1 MLTSG
6 NVLSIAEVTTL
17 ENSGRQLRFR
27 VDRAQ
32 ECTAK
37 LVKHLHNGF
46 EELDELQREIQEFTK
61 WLLSAQHVLEKEQA
75 ELSDL
80 PQLPN
85 QSLRIKDLQKEI
97 IAHQADLRFITIK
110 TQKFVDEGKDY
121 LTVLNDL
128 RLSLPE
134 RLPNIEPIASFKSPV
149 RQNVSELSTQYN
161 ALLGRVN
168 SFADRQNAIKD
179 AFRLYNENLAK
190 TRNWLSDIQI
200 RVSSNI
206 ATPVGTDIETIQ
218 DQAALAK
225 TLYNEFQ
232 ANGRLIDNLQQ
243 NLDAL
248 LVALTGV
255 ATPPEVSALEIPV
268 DQIKKDY
275 KQLLDTVDNRCKLLE
290 VAFVQAQGVQDALD
304 TLMSHMKNT
313 EEKIIGQMQPA
324 SLINERLIEQIRE
337 HQFILSEL
345 ETHRTSLNS
354 VTASAKDLLATPSN
368 ARMAKT
374 IESKLNSVTE
384 HYSRLREK
392 AIHHNDFLES
402 ILAKLNKFNH
412 DVQLVEKDLQQL
424 QDMSNV
430 DEKSVDILMKY
441 LQDVFQNR
449 KKIEASYQDVVFL
462 GKDLIEKKDVTD
474 TYVIRD
480 KLKRLQLTWDNLEV
494 ALGDKMKLT
503 KQKSEKLAAFEM
515 SRTEVLLWLSQ
526 MEARTISFQ
535 PVALDLPVIRKQS
548 DEHKVLVKEYKD
560 FNSAIQRIN
569 DVSTEYDMLIRT
581 SSPISKNS
589 IDRKDL
595 SDLTSMQQELLEVNN
610 RYNFIGVRLTD
621 RQKDLDE
628 TTDAVQKQKEN
639 LDFLNKF
646 LEKLEKDLP
655 KTNITIRDNAEKSIK
670 KLRKQLDE
678 MFEKQSVL
686 DSTKTQVKELV
697 QNKPNVAGAESLKY
711 ELESLLERWQRLN
724 DLLRECISNSEKSI
738 EFLDTNEQILSW
750 LVAKDKLLS
759 VLGPISSDP
768 HTVRSQMQQVQVL
781 KDEFRAQQTQLD
793 YLRELGNAIL
803 YHYKES
809 TPEGKVVAGKMSDIE
824 KKWTDLSQQ
833 LEKRYHDLVEVADTS
848 KEFDAS
854 LNRLRENLQQI
865 SDGLDNLPGNN
876 DFENKV
882 QKINQLE
889 RQLEGQRP
897 LLADAEATAASL
909 NNVISDAKSCADV
922 TARVTALGKQYLAL
936 QKKLDNIKAEN
947 EAGLK
952 DKRQFLENCVRTLGW
967 VSSKLTNFSGPL
979 LISAHKPTLQYQ
991 VETHEPIFREVMSK
1005 EYEIIMLLNKGK
1017 ELQDKLGEE
1026 AENLDKI
1033 STQWQ
1038 RLKDETQERQTR
1050 LQKCSEQYKNYEK
1063 ISGTFLQ
1070 WLNNTER
1077 DLSLL
1082 KPGQLTKKELERE
1095 MKDLQMLRNEL
1106 LKKSSDYDKTQ
1117 NLGEG
1122 FLASCDIDKE
1132 TLAAEMKSIKQR
1144 WDELNRIITSKLDTI
1159 SAFIEKLIDYNDQF
1173 KQLSNLVQRNEDAF
1187 DSLDKLHGVA
1197 GKDPKSLD
1205 KIKSIQEDNAELKKS
1220 FQNVRLLVEN
1230 IATETRPAG
1239 YNSDNLYGDLELLSD
1254 RILTLQS
1261 RLDDRIKDLQI
1272 ASNAVAQFTESV
1284 NHITVDLQSLENEV
1298 DSLSSP
1304 GRELK
1309 IVKAQLENATDLM
1322 GKIEDLNARIS
1333 EIESNGDAM
1342 IGKGFVSRPSEIHE
1356 PIEQIKRKRS
1366 RLDSRTREYLDTI
1379 QKALNMLKKF
1389 YDDYEIAT
1397 NEISQIDADLKK
1409 IKSVGSEAQQI
1420 RLQQQE
1426 FQTFRKQVVDPMDR
1440 KVDNLNDLGQDLI
1453 RSAQDNVS
1461 TLTIEGDLEKLVQ
1474 NWNDI
1479 KERVSERDRK
1489 LDQALLQTGKFQD
1502 ALKGLINWLK
1512 DSEDMINNQKSPS
1525 IDYKVV
1531 KAQLQEQ
1538 KFLMKM
1544 IGDNEY
1550 SITSLVQLGEEVA
1563 VGCEPT
1569 EKINIEFQ
1577 LKDLKNR
1584 FDQLKN
1590 KSNDRTKLLESAI
1603 DVAKML
1609 QDQISPL
1616 TTFLDKSEKS
1626 LKKLE
1631 NIPSDEDKIQK
1642 CIFDHDRLNA
1652 EILAKNGDITNLAA
1666 LKGDIRK
1673 YFEPEEAEAANE
1685 KIDVVADRYKKLR
1698 DDSDKLGSLLGKTKQ
1713 ELKQLVLSCQE
1724 LNAWFDKQEKQLAQF
1739 KTISV
1744 HVDVINEQI
1753 EKLHGINN
1761 EANNKETTVEATLN
1775 TGNELIRHFAQD
1787 EAMQW
1792 KDKLDTLKRRYDDIR
1807 QKTADYLNN
1816 ATDGLNVAHDFHNAH
1831 NRLVSWMQ
1839 SAESVLVG
1847 NSASE
1852 LEINTL
1858 EVDLPKMRTELE
1870 TINALGQ
1877 QLSQLSTGE
1886 GGATIEGIITRDN
1899 RRFDAIVEQIQRKT
1913 ERLQII
1919 QQRSKEIVTDL
1930 DELVQW
1936 FRETET
1942 NLKDAATP
1950 SIQPKVVRS
1959 QLVEHRALNDSISGQ
1974 KGRVREVTSSAKKL
1988 IRELQS
1994 SNDNLNSMREQLEEL
2009 KDVVEVVTTLS
2020 SERLSVLEQVT
2031 PLSEHFAETN
2041 EELESWLEE
2050 IEREISL
2057 LTAPG
2062 VKSDQII
2069 QQQEKNERLM
2079 QTVATHKPLIDKFNK
2094 TGDAFAILVARNDGA
2109 QLHEIVDATNQRYN
2123 SLKSELRDRQLAL
2136 EQALQDASQF
2146 ADKLENMLKTL
2157 LNANES
2163 LKNKEP
2169 VSAHPPKISNQID
2182 ENMAVCEDLE
2192 KREDAYVAIQQA
2204 AVDIISKATNV
2215 SDPAVRE
2222 IKMKLEKLN
2231 VLWVDVQKEVKIRD
2245 SSLNDTLSAAEKF
2258 WNELDLVMS
2267 KLRDLKETL
2276 QSQEPVAT
2284 EPKAIQRQQ
2293 SELKEVGQEINDTK
2307 PEVDQVRI
2315 CGTSLIKLVGDS
2327 DKPEIKKHIEDLDL
2341 VWGNITALYAQREEN
2356 LISAMEKAMQF
2367 HETLQSLMAF
2377 LDEAEEYVRNLKPIG
2392 SDISVVKR
2400 QIEEHK
2406 TFKDRV
2412 DPHGVDIEALNRQ
2425 ANELGEITSVDQTAS
2440 IRNGVNSINKRWDL
2454 LKMTMVDRQKQLENA
2469 LLQLGQFEH
2478 ALNELMIWIKKTF
2491 TTYEQIKIIPG
2502 DAKLLE
2508 IEMAKLKILIND
2520 TQAHQNS
2527 VDTINDAGR
2536 KLLENDTGV
2545 IDISST
2551 NDKLDDLNKQ
2561 WQQLQQSVSEK
2572 ERELEDELVEAQNF
2586 GTEMQDILSWLN
2598 DVDGVVGSTK
2608 PVGGLPETATE
2619 QLEKFMEIHND
2630 IEQNRAK
2637 VDNVLAQGTNYVK
2650 KHGEM
2655 NITSSNLQHS
2665 LRTLKQRWESV
2676 LARAADK
2683 KIKLEIA
2690 LKEATDFHESLQ
2702 AFVEWLTDA
2711 EQKLSN
2717 ASAISRVLPTVQQQV
2732 DDHKGF
2738 QKEIGNYRESMLQ
2751 LDKKGSH
2758 LKYFSQKQDVILIK
2772 NLLVSVQHRWERVV
2786 NKGTERMR
2794 SLDHGL
2800 KESKDFYESWTIFI
2814 TWLRENDAEL
2824 NRIEEELGGSNDPQR
2839 VKQALEKV
2847 QNLHRNLSTKQTEYD
2862 ALLRSGKS
2870 LIDRAPKTDEPEL
2883 SKMLSEL
2890 KELWTKN
2897 CSKSVER
2904 LRKLEEALMLT
2915 GQFSDTL
2922 AALLEWLQK
2931 AKVTLSDET
2940 PVFGD
2945 IDTVSG
2951 LVDKHKRFEADL
2963 VKRSP
2968 QLETVIKNGKNLD
2981 PSTTAPA
2988 IINNLREVESLW
3000 AFVQQL
3006 NQKKTIELQNALTE
3020 AEKLHKSVNIMME
3033 WLSDAEQKLKYAP
3046 AIPTDENESQQMLQE
3061 FNTFLYEL
3069 RDKEFEKNEVLS
3081 LAQNILNQSHP
3092 DAINIIKTI
3101 IASIQSR
3108 WDEISQWAINRENK
3122 LSSHLQ
3128 SLKDLDGTLDDL
3140 LAWLNGLEKTL
3151 KTLESEELPNDAT
3164 VIELLIEDHKD
3175 FMENT
3180 AKRQSEID
3188 MICKPKTKPTLKEVK
3203 KTVSR
3208 ITMRTTRYV
3217 HHSCFMF
3224 FFYWYCES
3232 LILFFVENHSCF
3244 KNHSELGFYI
3254 YFKFHFCSFTVP

>member
-27 VDRAQ
+27 VDRSQ

-61 WLLSAQHVLEKEQA
+61 WLQSAQNVLEKEQGD
-75 ELSDL
+75 LSDL

-97 IAHQADLRFITIK
+97 IAHQADLRFINIQ

-121 LTVLNDL
+121 LTILNDL

-179 AFRLYNENLAK
+179 AFRLYNESLAK

-200 RVSSNI
+200 RVSTNI

-225 TLYNEFQ
+225 ALYNEFQ

-255 ATPPEVSALEIPV
+255 ATPPEISALEIPV

-304 TLMSHMKNT
+304 TLLSHMKNT
-313 EEKIIGQMQPA
+313 EEKIIVQMQPA
-324 SLINERLIEQIRE
+324 SLINERLNEQIRE

-345 ETHRTSLNS
+345 ESHRTSLNS
-354 VTASAKDLLATPSN
+354 VTESAKDLLATPSN
-368 ARMAKT
+368 VRLAKT
-374 IESKLNSVTE
+374 IESKLKTVTE
-384 HYSRLREK
+384 NYSRLRDK
-392 AIHHNDFLES
+392 AMHHNAFLES
-402 ILAKLNKFNH
+402 ISIKLNKFNH

-441 LQDVFQNR
+441 LQDVFVNR

-503 KQKSEKLAAFEM
+503 KQKSEKLAAFEI

-526 MEARTISFQ
+526 MEARTISFD
-535 PVALDLPVIRKQS
+535 PVALDIPVIRKQS
-548 DEHKVLVKEYKD
+548 DEHKVLTKEYKE
-560 FNSAIQRIN
+560 FNPAIQRIN
-569 DVSTEYDMLIRT
+569 DVSTEYDILIRT

-589 IDRKDL
+589 VDRKDL
-595 SDLTSMQQELLEVNN
+595 SDLTSMQQELLEINN
-610 RYNFIGVRLTD
+610 RYNFIGVRLND
-621 RQKDLDE
+621 RQKDIDE

-639 LDFLNKF
+639 IDFLNKF

-655 KTNITIRDNAEKSIK
+655 KSNLTVRDNAEKGIK

-678 MFEKQSVL
+678 TFEKQSVL
-686 DSTKTQVKELV
+686 DSTKSQVKELI

-711 ELESLLERWQRLN
+711 DLETLLERWQRLN
-724 DLLRECISNSEKSI
+724 DLLRDCISNSEKSI

-781 KDEFRAQQTQLD
+781 KDEFRAQQAHLD
-793 YLRELGNAIL
+793 YLRELGNALL
-803 YHYKES
+803 YHFKES
-809 TPEGKVVAGKMSDIE
+809 SPEGKEVAAKMSDIE

-876 DFENKV
+876 DFENKI

-922 TARVTALGKQYLAL
+922 TARVTALGKQYLVL

-952 DKRQFLENCVRTLGW
+952 DKRQFLENCVRTVGW
-967 VSSKLTNFSGPL
+967 VSSKLANFSGPL

-991 VETHEPIFREVMSK
+991 IETHDPIFREVMSK

-1050 LQKCSEQYKNYEK
+1050 LQKCSEQFKNYEK
-1063 ISGTFLQ
+1063 VSATFLQ
-1070 WLNNTER
+1070 WLNNAER

-1082 KPGQLTKKELERE
+1082 KPGQLTKKELDKE
-1095 MKDLQMLRNEL
+1095 MKEIQMLRNEL

-1122 FLASCDIDKE
+1122 FLTSCDIDKE
-1132 TLAAEMKSIKQR
+1132 TLAAEMKSIKER
-1144 WDELNRIITSKLDTI
+1144 WDELNRIIASKLDTI
-1159 SAFIEKLIDYNDQF
+1159 SAFIEKLMDYNDQF

-1230 IATETRPAG
+1230 IVTETRPAG

-1298 DSLSSP
+1298 DALSSP

-1322 GKIEDLNARIS
+1322 AKIEDLNARIG
-1333 EIESNGDAM
+1333 EIESNGGAM

-1366 RLDSRTREYLDTI
+1366 RLDSRTREYLDSV

-1389 YDDYEIAT
+1389 YDDYKIAT
-1397 NEISQIDADLKK
+1397 NEISQIDVDLNK

-1461 TLTIEGDLEKLVQ
+1461 TVALEADLEKLVQ

-1563 VGCEPT
+1563 VGCETT

-1577 LKDLKNR
+1577 LKDLTNR

-1603 DVAKML
+1603 DIAKSL

-1642 CIFDHDRLNA
+1642 CIFEHDRLNH
-1652 EILAKNGDITNLAA
+1652 EIIAKNADVTNLAA

-1685 KIDVVADRYKKLR
+1685 KIDVVTERYKKLR
-1698 DDSDKLGSLLGKTKQ
+1698 GDTDKLGSLLGKTKQ

-1724 LNAWFDKQEKQLAQF
+1724 LNAWFDKQEKQLVQF
-1739 KTISV
+1739 KNISV

-1753 EKLHGINN
+1753 EKLQAINN
-1761 EANNKETTVEATLN
+1761 DVNNKETTVEGTLN

-1792 KDKLDTLKRRYDDIR
+1792 KEKLDTLKRRYDDIR

-1816 ATDGLNVAHDFHNAH
+1816 ATDGLNVAQDFHEAH
-1831 NRLVSWMQ
+1831 NRLVIWMQ

-1847 NSASE
+1847 NAASE
-1852 LEINTL
+1852 IEINTL

-1919 QQRSKEIVTDL
+1919 QQRSKEIVHDL

-1950 SIQPKVVRS
+1950 SIQPKVVKN
-1959 QLVEHRALNDSISGQ
+1959 QLVEHRALNDSITGQ

-2009 KDVVEVVTTLS
+2009 KDVVDVVTTLS

-2041 EELESWLEE
+2041 EELEIWLEE

-2062 VKSDQII
+2062 VKSEQII

-2094 TGDAFAILVARNDGA
+2094 TGDAFALLVARNDGA
-2109 QLHEIVDATNQRYN
+2109 QLHEIVDGTNQRYN

-2136 EQALQDASQF
+2136 EQALQETSQF

-2169 VSAHPPKISNQID
+2169 ISAHPPKISNQID

-2192 KREDAYVAIQQA
+2192 KREDAYIAIQQA
-2204 AVDIISKATNV
+2204 ADDIISKATNV

-2222 IKMKLEKLN
+2222 IKMKLERLN

-2245 SSLNDTLSAAEKF
+2245 STLNDTLSAAEKF
-2258 WNELDLVMS
+2258 WNELELVMS

-2307 PEVDQVRI
+2307 PEVDQVRL

-2341 VWGNITALYAQREEN
+2341 VWGNITSLYAQREEN

-2377 LDEAEEYVRNLKPIG
+2377 LDEAEEIVSHLKPIG

-2478 ALNELMIWIKKTF
+2478 ALSELMVWIKKTF
-2491 TTYEQIKIIPG
+2491 ATYEQIKIIPG

-2520 TQAHQNS
+2520 MQAHQNS

-2536 KLLENDTGV
+2536 KLLENDTGA

-2561 WQQLQQSVSEK
+2561 WQKLQQSVSEK

-2619 QLEKFMEIHND
+2619 QLEKFMEIHIE

-2650 KHGEM
+2650 KHSEM
-2655 NITSSNLQHS
+2655 NVTSSNLQHT

-2717 ASAISRVLPTVQQQV
+2717 ATPISRVLITVQKQV

-2738 QKEIGNYRESMLQ
+2738 QKEIGNYRESMVQ

-2814 TWLRENDAEL
+2814 SWLRENDAEL
-2824 NRIEEELGGSNDPQR
+2824 NRIEDDLGGSNDPQR
-2839 VKQALEKV
+2839 VKQALEMV
-2847 QNLHRNLSTKQTEYD
+2847 QNLHRKLSTKQTEYD

-2870 LIDRAPKTDEPEL
+2870 LIDRAPKDDEPEL

-2890 KELWTKN
+2890 KELWTRN

-2904 LRKLEEALMLT
+2904 QRKLEEALMLT
-2915 GQFSDTL
+2915 GQFSEALT
-2922 AALLEWLQK
+2922 ALLEWLQK
-2931 AKVTLSDET
+2931 SKATLSDKT

-2968 QLETVIKNGKNLD
+2968 QLETVIKNGKNLNQ
-2981 PSTTAPA
+2981 STTAPA
-2988 IINNLREVESLW
+2988 IINNLQEVVSLW
-3000 AFVQQL
+3000 ALVQQL
-3006 NQKKTIELQNALTE
+3006 NQQKTIELQSALTE
-3020 AEKLHKSVNIMME
+3020 AEKLHKSVNVMME

-3046 AIPTDENESQQMLQE
+3046 AVPTDENESQQMLQE
-3061 FNTFLYEL
+3061 FNVFLYEL
-3069 RDKEFEKNEVLS
+3069 RDKEFEKNELLS

-3092 DAINIIKTI
+3092 DAINIIKTT
-3101 IASIQSR
+3101 IASIMSR
-3108 WDEISQWAINRENK
+3108 WDEISQWAINRESK
-3122 LSSHLQ
+3122 LSRHLQ

-3188 MICKPKTKPTLKEVK
+3188 MICKPKIKPTLKEVK
-3203 KTVSR
+3203 KTISK

-3217 HHSCFMF
+3217 NRY
-3224 FFYWYCES
+3224 FYYV
-3232 LILFFVENHSCF
+3232 LF
-3244 KNHSELGFYI
+3244 L
-3254 YFKFHFCSFTVP
+3254 YFGTLKA